1 MKKYNTIKS
10 IKQVNSL
17 FLIILLLLLTNCVGT
32 SVHNTVIEERDKLIK
47 QVDSLNDVI
56 TYLNKKNLNLSD
68 SIKILSFPAE
78 QRFFEIEQLIKNNE
92 LDKALIRIKQL
103 QQIFPNSE
111 EASKLPNQISIIEKK
126 KEAIKEEENR
136 RKALG
141 FKIFKDQSQIT
152 IDKDGDIRK
161 CVFSD
166 FHFGEIFTFDYVKD
180 IRESYCYY
188 ADKGNTYIL
197 ADLSLS
203 TESKYGYPP
212 EIFACAIWDGKLKK
226 IGYFISEYETWE
238 TYGAYI
244 GNYSEKSHDFS
255 KVNTVKY
262 KLGAQISKEE
272 ANLPIVILIAKNND
286 TQKIHKIHNEGL
298 TIDEVNK
305 FCDIIKIINRNKIK

>member
-1 MKKYNTIKS
+1 MKKNNTIKS

-17 FLIILLLLLTNCVGT
+17 FLIILLLLTNCVGT
-32 SVHNTVIEERDKLIK
+32 SVHNTVVEERDKLIK

-56 TYLNKKNLNLSD
+56 IYLNKRNLNLSD

-126 KEAIKEEENR
+126 KASIKAEENR

-141 FKIFKDQSQIT
+141 FKIFKDQSQI
-152 IDKDGDIRK
+152 IVKEDNDIVK
-161 CVFSD
+161 CSFSN
-166 FHFGEIFTFDYVKD
+166 FHFGKNYEFDYIQDVGEYRYRD
-180 IRESYCYY
+180 
-188 ADKGNTYIL
+188 ADKDNTYIL
-197 ADLSLS
+197 ADLSLT
-203 TESKYGYPP
+203 TESKYAYPP
-212 EIFACAIWDGKLKK
+212 EIYACAILDGKLKM
-226 IGYFISEYETWE
+226 IGYFLSEYATWE

-244 GNYSEKSHDFS
+244 GNYSETSHDFS

-272 ANLPIVILIAKNND
+272 TKKPIVVLMAKNND
-286 TQKIHKIHNEGL
+286 TQKIEKIYNEGL

-305 FCDIIKIINRNKIK
+305 YCDIIKIINRNKIK